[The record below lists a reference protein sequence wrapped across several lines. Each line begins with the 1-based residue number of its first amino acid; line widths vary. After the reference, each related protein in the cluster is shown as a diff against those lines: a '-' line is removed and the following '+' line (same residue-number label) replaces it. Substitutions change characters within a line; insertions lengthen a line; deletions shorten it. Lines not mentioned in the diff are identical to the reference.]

1 MSGLRR
7 IFRQRWAQKAL
18 AVAGA
23 EYLRLVFATNRRVI
37 PPAELYAIVDPHLPV
52 ILAMWHGQHFLAPFL
67 KRPGDRSKVLI
78 SHHRDGEVN
87 ALSAERLGI
96 EVIRGSGDPGGRFD
110 RKGGVGAFYQML
122 EALEQGYTVAVTADV
137 PKLARRASLGL
148 VKLASLSAR
157 PVYPVALATSRRV
170 VLDNWDR
177 TTINLPFGRL
187 GVAVGEPVRVAADGD
202 ETACESARRA
212 IEASLERATARA
224 YAIADGALPSATQE
238 LDVSAARPA
247 KDGAGR

>member
-37 PPAELYAIVDPHLPV
+37 PPEELYAVVDPHLPV

-67 KRPGDRSKVLI
+67 KRPGDRIKVLI

-110 RKGGVGAFYQML
+110 RN
-122 EALEQGYTVAVTADV
+122 
-137 PKLARRASLGL
+137 
-148 VKLASLSAR
+148 SLSV
-157 PVYPVALATSRRV
+157 PEL
-170 VLDNWDR
+170 
-177 TTINLPFGRL
+177 
-187 GVAVGEPVRVAADGD
+187 VAANSGPALCTSCCIDCGVRRWIC
-202 ETACESARRA
+202 AAGPAR
-212 IEASLERATARA
+212 
-224 YAIADGALPSATQE
+224 
-238 LDVSAARPA
+238 
-247 KDGAGR
+247 